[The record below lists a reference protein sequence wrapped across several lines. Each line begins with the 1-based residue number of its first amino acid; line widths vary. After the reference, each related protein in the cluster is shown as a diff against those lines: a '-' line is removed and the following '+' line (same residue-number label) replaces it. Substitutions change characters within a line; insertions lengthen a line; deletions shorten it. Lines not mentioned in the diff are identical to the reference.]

1 MGVIH
6 LVRHGQADP
15 SAYGVPAAT
24 PGAAGALTALG
35 VRQARLAGAELRRRT
50 DTVTAAVSGD
60 LPRQRQTLAH
70 VLDRLAAPPAPIV
83 DPGWNEY
90 PMPATV
96 ARADATQYEDSR
108 AYQQLLDAGLA
119 DWIADT
125 APAAP
130 DTESYAGF
138 RTRISEAADR
148 AATRAGTGR
157 CAVVVSSAGAITR
170 LVAELWQVPD
180 HHWPTLARSMVNTS
194 ITTLTVGRRGM
205 SVITVNDYAHLRTDD
220 QDLRTVR

>member
-1 MGVIH
+1 MVSHRSGRAPRRGARREHPAPGPARSRVSAMGVIH

-108 AYQQLLDAGLA
+108 AYQQLLDAGL
-119 DWIADT
+119 
-125 APAAP
+125 
-130 DTESYAGF
+130 
-138 RTRISEAADR
+138 
-148 AATRAGTGR
+148 
-157 CAVVVSSAGAITR
+157 
-170 LVAELWQVPD
+170 
-180 HHWPTLARSMVNTS
+180 
-194 ITTLTVGRRGM
+194 
-205 SVITVNDYAHLRTDD
+205 
-220 QDLRTVR
+220 